1 MLTRFFDMG
10 FLCSQIFIAASDMF
24 VKKMMYTG
32 TALLTTAFFCLVFG
46 WGATGVHSFLALG
59 TPPPTKSRRMWSRPP
74 LQVATAPF
82 RQQEQVEQQQQGP
95 PPPPIAVSAG
105 EETGDASATTLLLL
119 NEIAKREDAKFRC
132 DESVEFWRQFS
143 VVDDADGRRIIRN
156 VLQPYING
164 RGAGSGDASTAAAR
178 AYWLYHALRVGY
190 FASNALSGLLAFRI
204 HEAVTKRTL
213 PDFSNMSS
221 LLSSSGSLLLS
232 EAFLSMDQNWKWVEQ
247 GVLNYPW
254 DATIMADTASQQVR
268 LQLDHKQANPLF
280 ALTETTRLIQDSISI
295 WGRRTRLEGKSAGV
309 WLDRQAM
316 SQSGLYPSYYLN
328 DFHYQ
333 QDGWMSSTSAERYEV
348 ATETLFLGRQDS
360 MQRQT
365 LVPIRKKYR
374 ANQSSSSPPPAP
386 PRAMLEVACGT
397 GRFATFARDN
407 FPTTNMTLVDLS
419 PFYLEKAKEHDRY
432 WRSQRGREAMKIA
445 TGAVNQDAPDTTQF
459 VIANAERLPFPD
471 NSFDVVTTVYLFHEL
486 PHSARVNVAAEMAR
500 VCQPGGMVVLSD
512 SMQMHDRPL
521 LQAQTP
527 MSAFAKLNEPHYE
540 SYLNEDLSALF
551 EAQGLVPDEKYMNSR
566 TKTLSFVK
574 KAED

>member
-1 MLTRFFDMG
+1 VFFTFFIEGSAMML
-10 FLCSQIFIAASDMF
+10 LE
-24 VKKMMYTG
+24 KKMMYTG
-32 TALLTTAFFCLVFG
+32 TALLVLTTAFFCLAFG
-46 WGATGVHSFLALG
+46 WGVTGVDSFLALG
-59 TPPPTKSRRMWSRPP
+59 TPPPTKSRRTWSRPP
-74 LQVATAPF
+74 LDVATTPF
-82 RQQEQVEQQQQGP
+82 RQRGQVEQQQQDP
-95 PPPPIAVSAG
+95 PPPPVVSADD
-105 EETGDASATTLLLL
+105 ESYDASAMLLLL
-119 NEIAKREDAKFRC
+119 NGIAKREDSKFQC

-143 VVDDADGRRIIRN
+143 IADDADGRRIIRN
-156 VLQPYING
+156 VLQPYFTG
-164 RGAGSGDASTAAAR
+164 RGGERGDATTAAR

-190 FASNALSGLLAFRI
+190 FTGNALSGLLAFRI
-204 HEAVTKRTL
+204 YEAVRKRTL
-213 PDFSNMSS
+213 PDFSNTAS
-221 LLSSSGSLLLS
+221 LISSSGSLLFA
-232 EAFLSMDQNWKWVEQ
+232 EAFLSMDQNWKWVER

-254 DATIMADTASQQVR
+254 DATIMADPASQQVR
-268 LQLDHKQANPLF
+268 LQLDHKQSNPLF

-295 WGRRTRLEGKSAGV
+295 WGRRTRLEGKPAGV

-374 ANQSSSSPPPAP
+374 ANQSSSSSPTSPPPP
-386 PRAMLEVACGT
+386 PRTMLEVACGT

-419 PFYLEKAKEHDRY
+419 PFYLEKAKEHDQY

-445 TGAVNQDAPDTTQF
+445 TGAFDQNAPDTTQF

-500 VCQPGGMVVLSD
+500 VCQPGGMVVFSD
-512 SMQMHDRPL
+512 SMQSHDRPL
-521 LQAQTP
+521 LHAKTP

-551 EAQGLVPDEKYMNSR
+551 EAQGLLPDEKYMNSR

-574 KAED
+574 KAEN